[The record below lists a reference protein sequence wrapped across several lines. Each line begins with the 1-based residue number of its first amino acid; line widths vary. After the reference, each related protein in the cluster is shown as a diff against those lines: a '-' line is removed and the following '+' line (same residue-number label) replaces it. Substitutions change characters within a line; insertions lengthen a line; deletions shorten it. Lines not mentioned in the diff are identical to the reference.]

1 MFKLA
6 SNVSQIRTALRR
18 VQKGQVTSFIQAL
31 NKTALEIRDAERLE
45 MLKVFDRPTRY
56 TLNSTYVKY
65 ATYAD
70 VTSHVAIKNPKGLI
84 GQYHYLIPQVEGGN
98 RVQKRF
104 EYLLRRRGILGT
116 NEVTVPVLNS
126 PLVRKDAYGNMSSGQ
141 IVQILSQL
149 NSFYLAGSSQNETA
163 ALKSKR
169 ESGVNQIRYF
179 VARKGESRQG
189 KHSWKN
195 GNKVQHLRSGIWA
208 RFRHT
213 KGIAPIVHPIMWI
226 VPKATYKKRFDFYG
240 VAGRVAEEMFQK
252 KFDEQYDKFVKRQM
266 EMANSKQLKFY

>member
-6 SNVSQIRTALRR
+6 SNVRQVRTALRA
-18 VQKGQVTSFIQAL
+18 VQKGQVSAFISAL
-31 NKTALEIRDAERLE
+31 NKTAFEIRDAERLE

-56 TLNSTYVKY
+56 TLNSVYVKY
-65 ATYAD
+65 ANFSD
-70 VTSHVAIKNPKGLI
+70 PTSHVAIKNPKGLI

-104 EYLLRRRGILGT
+104 EYMLRRRGILGA

-126 PLVRKDAYGNMSSGQ
+126 PLVKKDAYGNMSSGQ

-149 NSFYLAGSSQNETA
+149 NSFYLAGSSQNETQ

-169 ESGVNQIRYF
+169 DSGVNQVRYF

-195 GNKVQHLRSGIWA
+195 GNKVQHLKSGIWA

-213 KGIAPIVHPIMWI
+213 KGIAPIVMPIMWF
-226 VPKATYKKRFDFYG
+226 VPKATYKKRYDFYG
-240 VAGRVAEEMFQK
+240 VAQKVAGEVFQK
-252 KFDEQYDKFVKRQM
+252 KFSEAYDKFVKRQM
-266 EMANSKQLKFY
+266 ELSDAKGMKWY